1 MRPNLPVKKCYTI
14 GYGNYPIDLFIHFLQ
29 QVGIDT
35 IVDVRSSP
43 YSQYNPYYNRDN
55 LEKYLSK
62 NQIGYAFMGDRIG
75 GRYSNPSLLFPDG
88 RVNYQKVQNTDHFK
102 EGINQLLSILVSGKK
117 IALMCSEK
125 EPERCHRF
133 ALISRVLQSKGVNVF
148 HIRPEIKLQA
158 NEDLEKELIK
168 TTLDN
173 RQVSITDEPVNPVES
188 MYEKLNKTIAYK
200 IKDYHQPVDENEV
213 PGYPVH
219 VPAISPDE
227 KKEELPDI
235 QYVSEPG
242 VPSPCLIGIAQRT
255 DSFSED
261 DLDVIQVNSHA
272 NRSVTYPEPPVTIV
286 SRSDSFPEKH
296 IKKPV
301 QKTLF

>member
-1 MRPNLPVKKCYTI
+1 MMQNLPVKKCFTI
-14 GYGNYPIDLFIHFLQ
+14 GYGNYSIDLFIGFLQ

-55 LEKYLSK
+55 LEKYLGK
-62 NQIGYAFMGDRIG
+62 NQIGYSFMGDLIG

-88 RVNYQKVQNTDHFK
+88 RVNYQKVQNTELFQ
-102 EGINQLLSILVSGKK
+102 EGINQLLSILASGKK

-133 ALISRVLQSKGVNVF
+133 ALISRVLQSKGVKVF

-158 NEDLEKELIK
+158 NEDLEKELIR
-168 TTLDN
+168 TTFDN

-188 MYEKLNKTIAYK
+188 MYENLNKSIAFK
-200 IKDYHQPVDENEV
+200 IKDYHQSVDEN
-213 PGYPVH
+213 GDAAYPVRTPTIH
-219 VPAISPDE
+219 NLEKSDDAIPGPVSIQEPEDSPSRELEILSRSDSLIRKPDDSQSIPFVIEPA
-227 KKEELPDI
+227 
-235 QYVSEPG
+235 
-242 VPSPCLIGIAQRT
+242 PSSQVIDSLSRT
-255 DSFSED
+255 DSFSD
-261 DLDVIQVNSHA
+261 
-272 NRSVTYPEPPVTIV
+272 
-286 SRSDSFPEKH
+286 KH
-296 IKKPV
+296 LKKPV